1 MIWILVFV
9 SALAWAGFD
18 VGRKCLVAHLTG
30 AQALHLIMTVQLC
43 VATPLL
49 LIGASVDLPRS
60 SVWSLLFPPLPGPP
74 GWEYFG
80 LLALVSLFNLAAN
93 LLFVR
98 SVQLSPLS
106 LTTPY
111 LSFTPVFAALV
122 SWLLFGEKPSGMS
135 ATGIVIVAS
144 GAFVLN
150 PGQNYKKDLL
160 APFKALLNERGS
172 LLMVLVALLFSVMPI
187 IDKQAV
193 AKVTPLLHTSAA
205 GLIMAS
211 IYGLWASRSEA
222 GFRGTWRLGWE
233 HRSWLIFSV
242 LVAFIAMN
250 GQNAALAS
258 GAGVAIV
265 ESVKRAFGVIGAVV
279 LGWLVFAEQDIAR
292 RVLGAVVMSLG
303 VALVLLGR

>member
-1 MIWILVFV
+1 MIWVLVFV

-18 VGRKCLVAHLTG
+18 VGRKRLVAQLTG

-43 VATPLL
+43 LSLPLL
-49 LIGASVDLPRS
+49 GIGAVVDLPRS
-60 SVWSLLFPPLPGPP
+60 SPWSLVFPPLPGPP

-122 SWLLFGEKPSGMS
+122 SWLLFSERPSAMS

-150 PGQNYKKDLL
+150 PGQNFKKDLL
-160 APFKALLNERGS
+160 APFKALLHERGS

-187 IDKQAV
+187 IDKKAV
-193 AKVTPLLHTSAA
+193 GSVTPLLHTSAA

-211 IYGLWASRSEA
+211 IYGLWASRSEP
-222 GFRGTWRLGWE
+222 FR
-233 HRSWLIFSV
+233 S
-242 LVAFIAMN
+242 
-250 GQNAALAS
+250 
-258 GAGVAIV
+258 
-265 ESVKRAFGVIGAVV
+265 
-279 LGWLVFAEQDIAR
+279 
-292 RVLGAVVMSLG
+292 
-303 VALVLLGR
+303 